1 VHSVVSRLCS
11 TIEGT
16 SPAQLAQCLGLNPA
30 SFQKSELAQDEE
42 DGFQVGVKGE
52 ERFKVLSVCLFSVC
66 VVCMCG
72 VCSIVLTLYTA
83 DNRN

>member
-1 VHSVVSRLCS
+1 VSRLCS

-16 SPAQLAQCLGLNPA
+16 SPAQLAECLGLNPA

-52 ERFKVLSVCLFSVC
+52 ERFKVLSIWGCKPTA
-66 VVCMCG
+66 G
-72 VCSIVLTLYTA
+72 ITLVQEHA
-83 DNRN
+83 L